1 MKGNMVRQYINSI
14 ENFSGVVS
22 IKENKHILFE
32 EAFGYADIANE
43 RNIPLV
49 WISHDLIDPRA
60 IPRNEMRKQFND
72 FMFSVMNEKPLDES
86 LLDFDDSKGW

>member
-22 IKENKHILFE
+22 FKEYKHILFE

-43 RNIPLV
+43 
-49 WISHDLIDPRA
+49 
-60 IPRNEMRKQFND
+60 
-72 FMFSVMNEKPLDES
+72 
-86 LLDFDDSKGW
+86 